1 MSNLGLLQNAFAT
14 NNLRTICK
22 AIDDEISRQS
32 SIAEFCQLAKVN
44 RTTLFRAFRRRQ
56 GTGLETMMRVLEV
69 LGFRLAVTAKGQVD
83 GKPIAD
89 ASAPKGGVLEKAYP
103 DPEVARRLTEALNSS
118 NVRPVIGVF
127 AEVLRK
133 QDNIAGLSK
142 KTIRCR
148 ETFYRAFVYPR
159 VPRFST
165 ALSLLDALG
174 FTFTICRVPR
184 YERHR
189 KPSTSTLFGDESA
202 NHAEAAADR
211 ALDLS
216 VPAIGHRPAHT
227 LLIASERQRSNRRP
241 SHRLKSTSGVK
252 ASV

>member
-14 NNLRTICK
+14 NNLRTICR

-32 SIAEFCQLAKVN
+32 SITEFSQLAKVN

-56 GTGLETMMRVLEV
+56 GTGLETMIRVLEV
-69 LGFRLAVTAKGQVD
+69 LGFRLAVTAKGQVY

-89 ASAPKGGVLEKAYP
+89 VSTSERSILEKTSP
-103 DPEVARRLTEALNSS
+103 GEGMARKLTAALNSS
-118 NVRPVIGVF
+118 EARPVIGVF
-127 AEVLRK
+127 AEILRT

-165 ALSLLDALG
+165 ALTLLDALG
-174 FTFTICRVPR
+174 LSFSIRRVPR
-184 YERHR
+184 Y
-189 KPSTSTLFGDESA
+189 KLSTRSPRSPLAT
-202 NHAEAAADR
+202 
-211 ALDLS
+211 
-216 VPAIGHRPAHT
+216 AIGAQTGDKNRPLA
-227 LLIASERQRSNRRP
+227 IGR
-241 SHRLKSTSGVK
+241 
-252 ASV
+252 

>member
-32 SIAEFCQLAKVN
+32 SITEFCQLAKVN

-56 GTGLETMMRVLEV
+56 GTGLETMIRVLEV
-69 LGFRLAVTAKGQVD
+69 LGFRLAVTAKGQVH

-89 ASAPKGGVLEKAYP
+89 VSAPKGDALERACP
-103 DPEVARRLTEALNSS
+103 DPEVARKLTEALNSAK
-118 NVRPVIGVF
+118 VRPVIRVF

-165 ALSLLDALG
+165 ALTLLDALG

-184 YERHR
+184 YERHP
-189 KPSTSTLFGDESA
+189 KPSTLFGDDSA
-202 NHAEAAADR
+202 NHAETAVDR
-211 ALDLS
+211 APISQRQRL
-216 VPAIGHRPAHT
+216 AHT
-227 LLIASERQRSNRRP
+227 NVLIASERQRSNRRL
-241 SHRLKSTSGVK
+241 SHRLKGTSGIK
-252 ASV
+252 ASL